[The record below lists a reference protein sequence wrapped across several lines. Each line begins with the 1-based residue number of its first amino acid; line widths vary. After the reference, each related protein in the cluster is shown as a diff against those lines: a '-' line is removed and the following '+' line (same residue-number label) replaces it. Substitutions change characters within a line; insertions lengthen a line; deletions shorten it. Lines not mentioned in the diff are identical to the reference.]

1 MAPELS
7 LPSPPGLH
15 VLTITPFYPTAA
27 DDARGCF
34 VSEPLPFLEKLG
46 IEHTVLAIQSFY
58 DGPVRPDES
67 APLAHWIRYLPLPSG
82 IGLATAGVFLY
93 ANIRSAV
100 RRLVARKPVH
110 LIHAHS
116 ALPCGHAAA
125 LLSRDLGI
133 PFVVTVHGLDAFST
147 NQVRG
152 YPGKWAQRL
161 SSWVYRKARRVI
173 CVSEKVRSEI
183 LQGAAPVNTTV
194 IYNGTDPDRFSAGNE
209 NGKVVLSVG
218 NLIPIKGHEL
228 LLGAI
233 AALQD
238 KHPDV
243 TCDII
248 GEGPERGRLA
258 ALAQELKLE
267 DKVRF
272 LGRRSR
278 SQVAEA
284 MRTCT
289 VFALPSRYEALGC
302 VYLEAMAAEK
312 PVIGCTGQGIEELIQ
327 TGVNGLLIEPDDLDG
342 LSRTLD
348 MLLSNVEMRRRLG
361 RSARHTIL
369 HGFALSDQAAQLSQL
384 YRELRA

>member
-1 MAPELS
+1 MTAG
-7 LPSPPGLH
+7 PSPHPSLH
-15 VLTITPFYPTAA
+15 ILTITPFYPTVA

-34 VSEPLPFLEKLG
+34 VSEPLPYLAKLG
-46 IEHTVLAIQSFY
+46 IEHSVLAVQSFY
-58 DGPVRPDES
+58 NGPVTS
-67 APLAHWIRYLPLPSG
+67 NQGAPPAHWIRYLPLPSG

-100 RRLVARKPVH
+100 RRLLARKPVH

-152 YPGKWAQRL
+152 YAGKWAQRV
-161 SSWVYRKARRVI
+161 STWVYRKARGVI
-173 CVSEKVRSEI
+173 CVSEKVRSEV
-183 LQGAAPVNTTV
+183 LQGAAPVHANV
-194 IYNGTDPDRFSAGNE
+194 IYNGTDPDRFSPGSE
-209 NGKVVLSVG
+209 VGRTVLSVG

-228 LLGAI
+228 LLRSI
-233 AALQD
+233 AALQE

-243 TCDII
+243 TCEIV

-258 ALAQELKLE
+258 ALSQELGLG
-267 DKVRF
+267 DKVRL

-278 SQVAEA
+278 AEVAEA
-284 MRTCT
+284 MRSCT
-289 VFALPSRYEALGC
+289 IFALPSRYEALGC
-302 VYLEAMAAEK
+302 VYLEAMSAEK
-312 PVIGCTGQGIEELIQ
+312 PVIGCTGQGIQELIQ
-327 TGVNGLLIEPDDLDG
+327 PGVNGLLIEPNNLNE
-342 LSRTLD
+342 LSRSLS
-348 MLLSNVEMRRRLG
+348 MLLGVDELRGRIG

-369 HGFALSDQAAQLSQL
+369 HGFTLSDQAAQLAEL
-384 YRELRA
+384 YRELAA